1 MKNNPVGN
9 QTMEALKIMARG
21 EAIMNVSNGTAP
33 LERH

>member
-1 MKNNPVGN
+1 MISN
-9 QTMEALKIMARG
+9 QGGVEDYGRA